1 MSSIQITKKKR
12 LFNHLFIYS
21 FLQEISHFS
30 SSVTNLKLYIIKSF
44 KTATFNKQI
53 NFHDVLVNLLT
64 IKHVINSWPTYSN
77 DRWVNCLFDITLKH
91 CVSNVPFSQKISLF
105 GIKKKDEGPLLNLK
119 YHPFQHYVLIYYI
132 KN

>member
-1 MSSIQITKKKR
+1 MSSIQINKR
-12 LFNHLFIYS
+12 NNCLVIYS
-21 FLQEISHFS
+21 FLQKQNFS
-30 SSVTNLKLYIIKSF
+30 FLFLKLYIITSF

-64 IKHVINSWPTYSN
+64 IKHVINSWPMYSN
-77 DRWVNCLFDITLKH
+77 VRWVNCLFDITLKH
-91 CVSNVPFSQKISLF
+91 CVSNVPFSQKFSLF

-119 YHPFQHYVLIYYI
+119 YHPFQHNVLIYYI